1 MIRSRALWLSCLVLV
16 SSFGFRASGFAATVQ
31 LFDGTVLDGT
41 LSFDNGL
48 VVRGATAVKLG
59 FTDILCA
66 KFADAK
72 AEEYQPG
79 LVLVSGA
86 RIAGP
91 FTSLA
96 DTSVKAGHRNLTI
109 PGGEI
114 AWAIYQP
121 FAADIAA
128 QIPRGKIGALLPG
141 GDFFEGTAKSADS
154 NTAKVVNTIFGPRT
168 FDAKRKELHA
178 LILREIK
185 TQPAGFEVVTAD
197 GSIFPALDIVAR
209 DATGIT
215 LRHALYDGMKIETKD
230 IVEIRAGSSRY
241 TALDSIKPTRTDG
254 STQPAF
260 AAGKMLDG
268 TPLKLGDK
276 TVHGFETAAGAA
288 ITWDIPIASASFVAR
303 VAAGPTTPAGQKIT
317 FAIYADG
324 RPVARSAPV
333 AVGDAPAILRC
344 QLTAISKL
352 SLRAE
357 SPTGTGIWAEPILYR
372 R

>member
-1 MIRSRALWLSCLVLV
+1 MHLHPIKSILCLFLAALPL
-16 SSFGFRASGFAATVQ
+16 RAATVQ

-121 FAADIAA
+121 FAA
-128 QIPRGKIGALLPG
+128 
-141 GDFFEGTAKSADS
+141 GTAKSADS

-197 GSIFPALDIVAR
+197 GSIFPALDILAR

-230 IVEIRAGSSRY
+230 IIEIRAGSSRY
-241 TALDSIKPTRTDG
+241 TALDTIKPTRTDG
-254 STQPAF
+254 TTQPAF

-288 ITWDIPIASASFVAR
+288 ITWYIPIASASFVAR
-303 VAAGPTTPAGQKIT
+303 VAAGPATPAGQKIT
-317 FAIYADG
+317 FPIYADG
-324 RPVARSAPV
+324 RPVARSTPV

-352 SLRAE
+352 TLRAE